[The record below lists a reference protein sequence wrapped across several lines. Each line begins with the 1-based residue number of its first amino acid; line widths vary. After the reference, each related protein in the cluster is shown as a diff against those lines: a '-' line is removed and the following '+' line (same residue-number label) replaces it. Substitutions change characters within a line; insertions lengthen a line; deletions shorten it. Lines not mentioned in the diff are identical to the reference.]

1 MSVINTNIKAEM
13 AISALRMNERPLAVA
28 MQQMSTGKRINSA
41 RDDAAGLAIANW
53 MTTEVR
59 SLTQAIRN
67 STDAISLLQ
76 TADGASSEITE
87 MLQRMRELSVLAAND
102 TYSAAQRQ
110 YMNME
115 YQQLK
120 KQMVQIADNTEWNGF
135 PILNGSNGL
144 PIGFV
149 AKTTGFGQLYDLDL
163 PSPMPTI
170 GSQDLAI
177 NGVAIGIPQSEDD
190 ELSPLANRQYSA
202 IARAAAINA
211 RKEQSG
217 VRAIVQPNTVSG
229 FSGDS
234 FLAATSGTLT
244 INGFTTPMIDTVLDN
259 PRDSRIAAV
268 NAINFISAQT
278 GIRAIDSL
286 TDSKGIMLVADDGR
300 NVEVTFN
307 TASTDADFSRLTGLK
322 QGVQTGTFSLES
334 MVETPINITTATN
347 GNIHRAGLET
357 VSYDSKTLSTVT
369 TKPRPQVTSVNEIK
383 SLGINDLIIN
393 GVAIRPALP
402 TDDTLSV
409 TQSVTSKAQASA
421 IATAAAINVSIAQT
435 VEGRVKLWNIWAL
448 CALEWI

>member
-1 MSVINTNIKAEM
+1 MFCLYSSRKDPQQDDDMSVINTNIKAEM

-87 MLQRMRELSVLAAND
+87 MLQRMRELSVLSAND

-170 GSQDLAI
+170 RNQRTTSYRRWPTG
-177 NGVAIGIPQSEDD
+177 
-190 ELSPLANRQYSA
+190 
-202 IARAAAINA
+202 
-211 RKEQSG
+211 
-217 VRAIVQPNTVSG
+217 NTVPLPGQRPSMRAKNNRACG
-229 FSGDS
+229 PLFSP
-234 FLAATSGTLT
+234 
-244 INGFTTPMIDTVLDN
+244 TP
-259 PRDSRIAAV
+259 
-268 NAINFISAQT
+268 F
-278 GIRAIDSL
+278 
-286 TDSKGIMLVADDGR
+286 
-300 NVEVTFN
+300 
-307 TASTDADFSRLTGLK
+307 
-322 QGVQTGTFSLES
+322 
-334 MVETPINITTATN
+334 
-347 GNIHRAGLET
+347 
-357 VSYDSKTLSTVT
+357 
-369 TKPRPQVTSVNEIK
+369 QVF
-383 SLGINDLIIN
+383 
-393 GVAIRPALP
+393 R
-402 TDDTLSV
+402 
-409 TQSVTSKAQASA
+409 
-421 IATAAAINVSIAQT
+421 ATAFWLPPRAP
-435 VEGRVKLWNIWAL
+435 W
-448 CALEWI
+448 